1 VETRLLRHLAAA
13 LRLRSMNFIK
23 IGGRMINIDHIA
35 QVTRTKNA
43 VGECV
48 AIHLTDCGGTGTIVH
63 QLEGKGQVVGQVENL
78 EFSEPYC
85 RLS

>member
-1 VETRLLRHLAAA
+1 
-13 LRLRSMNFIK
+13 MNFIK
-23 IGGRMINIDHIA
+23 IGGRIINIDHIA

-63 QLEGKGQVVGQVENL
+63 QLEGKLATKVWAFFASSATDIEVE
-78 EFSEPYC
+78 
-85 RLS
+85 